1 MPLYWYRRP
10 RLVVLSSKSSVLEAA
25 RAMEN
30 NSIGAIVVQDHGRI
44 VGIVTDRDLAV
55 RALGHK
61 LDPENTAITEVMTPS
76 PLMLTLADS
85 REEAI
90 ALMQQGNVRRIPL
103 LSENNRVVGMV
114 TLDDLL
120 LDEAAPLEELA
131 AIVQAQIGE
140 GGPTESPRSPARR
153 RSLAR
158 AEATLSRLI
167 NAVQV
172 ETGLENRQQAQIA
185 VETTLALLVRR
196 VTPGEAKDLIAQLPS
211 LLQSPLRALQPG
223 PDKSIT
229 RETAIAE
236 LSQQLGLDTTQ
247 AERVIGPVI
256 GTIAKAI
263 SPGQVEDLRRQLPE
277 DLRSLLVLP
286 DPIDTA

>member
-1 MPLYWYRRP
+1 MSLYWYRRP
-10 RLVVLSSKSSVLEAA
+10 RLVVLSSKSPVLEAA

-30 NSIGAIVVQDHGRI
+30 NSIGAIMVEDRGRI

-61 LDPENTAITEVMTPS
+61 LDPENTTIAEVMTPS
-76 PLMLTLADS
+76 PLMLTLEDS

-103 LSENNRVVGMV
+103 SENGRIVGMV

-120 LDEAAPLEELA
+120 LDEAAPLDELA

-140 GGPTESPRSPARR
+140 GGPAESPRSPARR

-167 NAVQV
+167 NAVQA
-172 ETGLENRQQAQIA
+172 ETGLEDRQQTQIA
-185 VETTLALLVRR
+185 IDTTLALLVRR
-196 VTPGEAKDLIAQLPS
+196 VTPGEAKDFIAQLPS
-211 LLQSPLRALQPG
+211 LLQPSLRTLPHG
-223 PDKSIT
+223 PDKSID
-229 RETAIAE
+229 RKAVVAE
-236 LSQQLGLDTTQ
+236 LSKQLGLDTAQ
-247 AERVIGPVI
+247 AERLIGPVI
-256 GTIAKAI
+256 GTIAKTI
-263 SPGQVEDLRRQLPE
+263 SPGQVEDLRCQLPE
-277 DLRSLLVLP
+277 DLRSLFTVP
-286 DPIDTA
+286 KARE

>member
-1 MPLYWYRRP
+1 
-10 RLVVLSSKSSVLEAA
+10 
-25 RAMEN
+25 
-30 NSIGAIVVQDHGRI
+30 
-44 VGIVTDRDLAV
+44 
-55 RALGHK
+55 
-61 LDPENTAITEVMTPS
+61 MTPS

-90 ALMQQGNVRRIPL
+90 ALMQQGNVRRIP

-167 NAVQV
+167 NAVQT
-172 ETGLENRQQAQIA
+172 ETGLEDRQQARIA
-185 VETTLALLVRR
+185 VETILALLVRR

-229 RETAIAE
+229 RETAITE
-236 LSQQLGLDTTQ
+236 LSQQLGLDTAR
-247 AERVIGPVI
+247 AEEVI

>member
-10 RLVVLSSKSSVLEAA
+10 RLVVLNSKSSVLEAA
-25 RAMEN
+25 RAMET
-30 NSIGAIVVQDHGRI
+30 NSIGAIVVQDRGRV

-55 RALGHK
+55 RALGRK
-61 LDPENTAITEVMTPS
+61 LDPENTAIAEVMTPS
-76 PLMLTLADS
+76 PLTLTPEDS

-103 LSENNRVVGMV
+103 SENGRVVGMV

-120 LDEAAPLEELA
+120 LDEAAPLDELA

-140 GGPTESPRSPARR
+140 GGPAESPRSPARR

-167 NAVQV
+167 NAVQA
-172 ETGLENRQQAQIA
+172 ETGLEDRQQTQIA
-185 VETTLALLVRR
+185 IDTTLALLVRR
-196 VTPGEAKDLIAQLPS
+196 VTPGEAKDFIAQLPS
-211 LLQSPLRALQPG
+211 LLQPSLRALPLG
-223 PDKSIT
+223 PDKSINRNT
-229 RETAIAE
+229 VVAE
-236 LSQQLGLDTTQ
+236 LSEQLGLDTAQ
-247 AERVIGPVI
+247 AERLIGPVI

-263 SPGQVEDLRRQLPE
+263 SPGQAEDLRRQLPE
-277 DLRSLLVLP
+277 DLRSLFTVP
-286 DPIDTA
+286 KPIDAA